1 MDHPTEDSM
10 LAVQVRRGPITNEEG
25 AAVGVRTGIGHRK
38 DAFMRVRNP
47 DLLISKLRA
56 VDALRL
62 SSIIIDDDLATLHHE
77 ARNNPLEDTST
88 VV

>member
-1 MDHPTEDSM
+1 MDHSTKDSM
-10 LAVQVRRGPITNEEG
+10 LAIQVRRGPIANEER
-25 AAVGVRTGIGHRK
+25 AAVGVRTGISHRK
-38 DAFMRVRNP
+38 DTFMRVRNP
-47 DLLISKLRA
+47 DLLISKLCA

-62 SSIIIDDDLATLHHE
+62 SSIIIDDDLSTLHHE